1 VKVTGLLAF
10 MVGAT
15 RTVSGPDVAPVG
27 IVAVTDVA
35 LQAVTGAT
43 SPFSITALLPCGAP
57 NPDPEITTEVPT
69 GPPVADSAVIA
80 GVGALGV
87 LTDTLSNV
95 AVARAELLELFTANP
110 IYTFCA
116 ILIVTLVPICAQ
128 FTPSAEVYPL
138 NVLPLR
144 TNFTQYGSVTLA
156 DVLAD
161 VLLPPVLTRSSKY
174 IRALF
179 PKAA

>member
-1 VKVTGLLAF
+1 

-15 RTVSGPDVAPVG
+15 STARGPDDAPVG
-27 IVAVTDVA
+27 IVIVIDVA

-43 SPFSITALLPCGAP
+43 TPFSITALLPCVAP
-57 NPDPEITTEVPT
+57 NPDPEITTEAPT
-69 GPPVADSAVIA
+69 APPVVDSTVMA
-80 GVGALGV
+80 GAGALGV

-116 ILIVTLVPICAQ
+116 MLIVTLVPICTQ

-144 TNFTQYGSVTLA
+144 TSFTQYGSVTLA

-161 VLLPPVLTRSSKY
+161 VLLPPVLSRSSKY
-174 IRALF
+174 IKALF

>member
-1 VKVTGLLAF
+1 

-15 RTVSGPDVAPVG
+15 RTARGPDVAPVG
-27 IVAVTDVA
+27 IVAVTDVT

-43 SPFSITALLPCGAP
+43 SPFSITALLPCVAP
-57 NPDPEITTEVPT
+57 NPDPEMTTELPT
-69 GPPVADSAVIA
+69 GPPVVDSAVMA

-95 AVARAELLELFTANP
+95 AVARAELFELFTTNP
-110 IYTFCA
+110 MYTFCA
-116 ILIVTLVPICAQ
+116 MLIVTLLPICTQ

-144 TNFTQYGSVTLA
+144 TSFTQ
-156 DVLAD
+156 
-161 VLLPPVLTRSSKY
+161 
-174 IRALF
+174 
-179 PKAA
+179 

>member
-1 VKVTGLLAF
+1 

-15 RTVSGPDVAPVG
+15 RTARGPDVAPVG
-27 IVAVTDVA
+27 IVAVTEVA

-43 SPFSITALLPCGAP
+43 TPFSITALLPCVAP

-69 GPPVADSAVIA
+69 GPPVVDSAVMA
-80 GVGALGV
+80 GVAALGV
-87 LTDTLSNV
+87 FTDTLSNV
-95 AVARAELLELFTANP
+95 AVARAELLELFATNP

-116 ILIVTLVPICAQ
+116 MLIVTLVPICDQ
-128 FTPSAEVYPL
+128 FTPSADVNPL

-144 TNFTQYGSVTLA
+144 TNFTQYGSVTLLE
-156 DVLAD
+156 VLAD
-161 VLLPPVLTRSSKY
+161 VLTPPVLTRSSKY
-174 IRALF
+174 ISALF